1 MAATSIRIVDPDTG
15 APLLAQA
22 TLENCYV
29 VIAHQIFPY
38 TIPRV
43 GSQHTDYLKEPYVLG
58 AQSYALSFH
67 MITGAT
73 KGQIM
78 RAEAI
83 GNAHGGSHG
92 KVT

>member
-1 MAATSIRIVDPDTG
+1 MASTSVRIVDPDTG

-22 TLENCYV
+22 TVDNAYMV
-29 VIAHQIFPY
+29 VAHQIFGY

-43 GSQHTDYLKEPYVLG
+43 GSQHTDYLKEPYVLDC
-58 AQSYALSFH
+58 QSYALSFH
-67 MITGAT
+67 MITNAT

-83 GNAHGGSHG
+83 GNPHGGSHG
-92 KVT
+92 KIT